1 MDPAVLWR
9 PSAERIA
16 AARLS
21 DFITAIHS
29 RWQVDCPDYASLWRW
44 SVAQPEAFWTSLWE
58 QCGVIGERG
67 PTVLEN
73 GERMPGAR
81 WFPQARL
88 NYAENLLRRH
98 DHADALVFWGEDKIR
113 RRLSHA
119 ELYAQVSRCTQ
130 ALQAA
135 GIGQGDRVA
144 AYLPNLPEALI
155 AMLATTSLGAI
166 WSSASPDFG
175 VQGVL
180 DRFGQIEPKVL
191 LCVDGYWYN
200 CKPVDFM
207 AKTPKSQH
215 RSPVSPGRSSSPT
228 STIVLW
234 RQQSAMACA
243 TPTSSP
249 PLPPTKSNSRRCLS
263 HIRYSSCSPRVPP
276 AFPSASCTV
285 MGAPCCN
292 ISRNTSCTVTSSR
305 TTASS
310 ISPPAAG

>member
-21 DFITAIHS
+21 AFITAVHR
-29 RWQVDCPDYASLWRW
+29 RWQLDCPDYASLWRW

-67 PTVLEN
+67 PIVLEE

-119 ELYAQVSRCTQ
+119 ELYAQVSRCAQ

-166 WSSASPDFG
+166 WSSLSCGGDDSQWRA
-175 VQGVL
+175 L
-180 DRFGQIEPKVL
+180 CRF
-191 LCVDGYWYN
+191 
-200 CKPVDFM
+200 
-207 AKTPKSQH
+207 H
-215 RSPVSPGRSSSPT
+215 RT
-228 STIVLW
+228 F
-234 RQQSAMACA
+234 C
-243 TPTSSP
+243 
-249 PLPPTKSNSRRCLS
+249 RR
-263 HIRYSSCSPRVPP
+263 
-276 AFPSASCTV
+276 
-285 MGAPCCN
+285 
-292 ISRNTSCTVTSSR
+292 
-305 TTASS
+305 
-310 ISPPAAG
+310 